1 MESLA
6 SPRRLFGAALQL
18 RFAQN
23 DKSHGMSKVIV
34 VGAGVNGVTAAIE
47 LKKRGHEVVLVDPGP
62 LPHALAASTDISK
75 AVRAAYG
82 ADEDYTALAE
92 RSIKLWRKWNEEFGT
107 TLYHEVGALFVRRRK
122 MEPGDFEYESLK
134 LLEKRGLKVAR
145 MDRPQLWKRF
155 LAWNPEFYRDG
166 VFEIEAGY
174 AESGRA
180 VAMLIGRAKS
190 VGVELRTGSRF
201 ICLDEN
207 DNRVKGIVIEEWDRN
222 AVIPGEVEAVTQP
235 PEAARPGFPSR
246 GDSASAVSRA
256 PSTSLRM
263 TSLSADFVV
272 MAVGAW
278 TPYLLPFTSTF
289 FRATGQPVFH
299 LRPSEPELF
308 APERFP
314 VFGADITTT
323 GYYGFPINRDGIVK
337 IANHGPGREMSP
349 DSSKRMVTTDEE
361 RNLREFL
368 ALTFPSLADA
378 PIVYTRVC
386 MYCDTHDGHFW
397 IARDPRREGFVVAA
411 GDSGHGFKFAPVL
424 GEIIADAVEGIDNPL
439 LKKFRWRPDVQAG
452 TATDA
457 ARSK

>member
-1 MESLA
+1 
-6 SPRRLFGAALQL
+6 
-18 RFAQN
+18 
-23 DKSHGMSKVIV
+23 MSKIIV
-34 VGAGVNGVTAAIE
+34 VGAGINGVTAAIE
-47 LKKRGHEVVLVDPGP
+47 LRKRGHEVVLVDPGP
-62 LPHALAASTDISK
+62 LPHPLAASTDISK

-92 RSIKLWRKWNEEFGT
+92 RSIALWRRWNEQFGT
-107 TLYHEVGALFVRRRK
+107 KLYHEVGVMFVRRRK

-134 LLEKRGLKVAR
+134 LLEKRGLNVMR
-145 MDRPQLWKRF
+145 MDTLQSWKRF
-155 LAWNPEFYRDG
+155 PAWNSELYGDG

-180 VAMLIGRAKS
+180 IGTLIKRAKS
-190 VGVELRTGSRF
+190 VGVELR
-201 ICLDEN
+201 EN
-207 DNRVKGIVIEEWDRN
+207 EKFSQLNEQGNRVNGIVLDDGQRI
-222 AVIPGEVEAVTQP
+222 
-235 PEAARPGFPSR
+235 
-246 GDSASAVSRA
+246 AS
-256 PSTSLRM
+256 
-263 TSLSADFVV
+263 DFVV

-278 TPYLLPFTSTF
+278 TPYLLPYTRNF

-299 LRPSEPELF
+299 LKPAQPELF

-323 GYYGFPINRDGIVK
+323 GYYGFPINRDGVVK

-349 DSSKRMVTTDEE
+349 DSTDRVVTADDEKK
-361 RNLREFL
+361 LREFL
-368 ALTFPSLADA
+368 ASTFSSLVDA

-397 IARDPRREGFVVAA
+397 IARDPEREGLVVAA

-424 GEIIADAVEGIDNPL
+424 GEIIADATEGKDNPIL
-439 LKKFRWRPDVQAG
+439 EKFRWRPEVRPG

-457 ARSK
+457 ARSNQNCNGSL